1 MAEKI
6 DIPQKVIN
14 AFTELIEIYGNCIE
28 YLGER
33 NNKKYYWFNIPED
46 IDYGFP
52 PIVCLKN
59 GKIKVVVGFEALDV
73 LNLFDTKN

>member
-1 MAEKI
+1 M
-6 DIPQKVIN
+6 
-14 AFTELIEIYGNCIE
+14 YGNCIE

-52 PIVCLKN
+52 QVVCLKN
-59 GKIKVVVGFEALDV
+59 GKVSNVEGFDAIKILG
-73 LNLFDTKN
+73 LFDPKD